1 MLALLSNLNL
11 VTRVELTVSE
21 AERNKCLTGSVLTWA
36 GTVPGANDVVCMVWS
51 EANRSAEK
59 KWEAVGT
66 PAAVTAAD
74 GTPRFSP
81 DVEDS
86 GQVTVL
92 YGKFRGLTNM
102 VANAASATVGQ
113 GLTTD
118 NTTKMLIAYDV
129 AAGDTWHPW
138 GYVTKTDFE
147 YSHLGDN
154 YTVIEFVTV

>member
-11 VTRVELTVSE
+11 VTRVELAVSE
-21 AERNKCLTGSVLTWA
+21 TERNKLLTGSLVTWA
-36 GTVPGANDVVCMVWS
+36 GVAATAVGEQCVQVWS

-66 PAAVTAAD
+66 PARPAASD

-86 GQVTVL
+86 GNVTCI
-92 YGKFRGLTNM
+92 YGKYRALTNM
-102 VANAASATVGQ
+102 FHGTPTVGQ
-113 GLTTD
+113 TLSAHTNGL
-118 NTTKMLIAYDV
+118 LIAADY
-129 AAGDTWHPW
+129 AAAATWVPF
-138 GYVTKTDFE
+138 GIVTKASHE

-154 YTVIEFVTV
+154 YTVIEFVTI

>member
-21 AERNKCLTGSVLTWA
+21 IERNKCLTGSLVTWGGDA
-36 GTVPGANDVVCMVWS
+36 CGAVTDHCAQVWS

-59 KWEAVGT
+59 KWEAADSDT
-66 PAAVTAAD
+66 APAPGD

-92 YGKFRGLTNM
+92 YGKYRAMTNM
-102 VANAASATVGQ
+102 FVGTPLVGQILSADTADGMIKAAAAGANDNFVPFGICTVGI
-113 GLTTD
+113 T
-118 NTTKMLIAYDV
+118 
-129 AAGDTWHPW
+129 
-138 GYVTKTDFE
+138 E

-154 YTVIEFVTV
+154 YTVIEYVTV